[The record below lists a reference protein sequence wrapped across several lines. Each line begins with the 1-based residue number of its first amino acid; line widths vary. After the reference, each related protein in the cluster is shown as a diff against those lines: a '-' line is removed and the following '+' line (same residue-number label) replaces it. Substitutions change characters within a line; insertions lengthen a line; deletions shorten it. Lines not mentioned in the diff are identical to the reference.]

1 MKIFSIYDEKAE
13 AFLQPFFMET
23 VGQAERALID
33 CLSDENHNFSRHSA
47 DYTLFQIGE
56 FDQTTAEITPLKIGL
71 SNLVELKPKLNN
83 LHSITG
89 NLEVGGTD

>member
-33 CLSDENHNFSRHSA
+33 CMSDENHNFARHSA

-56 FDQTTAEITPLKIGL
+56 FDQSTAVITPNKIGL

-83 LHSITG
+83 LHSITSDM
-89 NLEVGGTD
+89 EVGGTQ